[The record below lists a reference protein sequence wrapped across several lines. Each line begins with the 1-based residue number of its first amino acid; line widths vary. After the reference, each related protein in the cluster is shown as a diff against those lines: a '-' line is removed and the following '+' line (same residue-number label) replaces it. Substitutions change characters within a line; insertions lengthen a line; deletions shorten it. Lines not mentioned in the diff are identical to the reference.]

1 MLYNEF
7 IDGTQCKDNPHN
19 YEVYKRLEIIYMND
33 DTVSKADIYEY
44 GKKLVDNSP
53 SEKEVA
59 FRESI
64 KSEIESHKKDL
75 QDYKDK
81 ETTYKE
87 YLEYDRTDKFWKD
100 QLKWVREKIR
110 REKAEISKLKWVLGL

>member
-1 MLYNEF
+1 MLYSEF

-19 YEVYKRLEIIYMND
+19 YEVYKRLELIYMND

-59 FRESI
+59 FRENI
-64 KSEIESHKKDL
+64 KAEIELHKREL
-75 QDYKDK
+75 QSYKDNEK
-81 ETTYKE
+81 TYKE
-87 YLEYDRTDKFWKD
+87 RLEYDKSDTFWKN
-100 QLKWVREKIR
+100 QLSYVRKMIK
-110 REKAEISKLKWVLGL
+110 RERQEISKLKWVLGL

>member
-1 MLYNEF
+1 MLYSEF
-7 IDGTQCKDNPHN
+7 IKGTNCKDNAHN
-19 YEVYKRLEIIYMND
+19 YQIYKRLEIIYTND

-64 KSEIESHKKDL
+64 KAEIDSHKKDL
-75 QDYKDK
+75 QDYKEK
-81 ETTYKE
+81 EKTYKE
-87 YLEYDRTDKFWKD
+87 YLEYDKTDKFWKD

-110 REKAEISKLKWVLGL
+110 REKSEIAKLKWVLGL